1 MADIIF
7 ARDLLSLLEAEMQKN
22 VITDFS
28 EKLKGNGTL
37 FVGDNE
43 ELGNVAEFCEST
55 AGSVTVYKKQ

>member
-1 MADIIF
+1 
-7 ARDLLSLLEAEMQKN
+7 MQKN